1 MQKAKYFLSGIL
13 CTLMLLALTEPA
25 LGALVGKTIQVYTGV
40 NVYVDD
46 VKIEPQ
52 DEHGNPVEV
61 FSYNGTTYL
70 PVRALSKAFG
80 KPIQWEGKT
89 LSVYVGKHSSDKPAV
104 WLENLDYFDS
114 DGYKHLEKTK
124 REMKDN
130 LGNTYEHSLYS
141 YNDSYTVY
149 KLNGQYSAISGI
161 FFKTYNYRSDDRTA
175 SLKIYSQEY
184 FETFWKRNYSDQ
196 SWLPLNKGS
205 SFTAKRGITT
215 ALTEMGYEETLLVDG
230 KTIKSTLWFYGE
242 LDPCNLGNNTH

>member
-124 REMKDN
+124 REMKDK
-130 LGNTYEHSLYS
+130 LSVCVS
-141 YNDSYTVY
+141 DTVAV
-149 KLNGQYSAISGI
+149 LVQLIH
-161 FFKTYNYRSDDRTA
+161 
-175 SLKIYSQEY
+175 
-184 FETFWKRNYSDQ
+184 
-196 SWLPLNKGS
+196 P
-205 SFTAKRGITT
+205 
-215 ALTEMGYEETLLVDG
+215 ALL
-230 KTIKSTLWFYGE
+230 
-242 LDPCNLGNNTH
+242 

>member
-1 MQKAKYFLSGIL
+1 MKRMQKAKYFLSGIL

-25 LGALVGKTIQVYTGV
+25 LGALVGKAIQVYTGV

-175 SLKIYSQEY
+175 SLKIYGDNELL
-184 FETFWKRNYSDQ
+184 YSASVTAGVDPVEFYVDLTGVLELKICCDG
-196 SWLPLNKGS
+196 SWESYGDSK
-205 SFTAKRGITT
+205 AGI
-215 ALTEMGYEETLLVDG
+215 GNCG
-230 KTIKSTLWFYGE
+230 LWA
-242 LDPCNLGNNTH
+242 

>member
-1 MQKAKYFLSGIL
+1 MKRMQKMKYFLSGIL
-13 CTLMLLALTEPA
+13 CTLMLLVLTEPA

-114 DGYKHLEKTK
+114 SDYPLETK
-124 REMKDN
+124 KDMKDN
-130 LGNTYEHSLYS
+130 LGNTYEHALRCHAATEQ
-141 YNDSYTVY
+141 YTVY
-149 KLNGQYSAISGI
+149 KLNGQYSAISGT
-161 FFKTYNYRSDDRTA
+161 FFKTYETRSLEISSTMKIYGDGELLYSA
-175 SLKIYSQEY
+175 SVTSGIDPIEFYVDLTGVLELKIYCNNFYTYGRYE
-184 FETFWKRNYSDQ
+184 NC
-196 SWLPLNKGS
+196 
-205 SFTAKRGITT
+205 AGI
-215 ALTEMGYEETLLVDG
+215 GDCG
-230 KTIKSTLWFYGE
+230 LWA
-242 LDPCNLGNNTH
+242 

>member
-1 MQKAKYFLSGIL
+1 MKRMQKAKYFLSGIL

-25 LGALVGKTIQVYTGV
+25 LGALVGKAIQVYTGV

-80 KPIQWEGKT
+80 KPIQWDGKT

-114 DGYKHLEKTK
+114 DGHTLKASKDT
-124 REMKDN
+124 KDN
-130 LGNTYEHSLYS
+130 LGRVYEHALRPTCRSS
-141 YNDSYTVY
+141 TTY
-149 KLNGQYSAISGI
+149 KLNGQYSAISG
-161 FFKTYNYRSDDRTA
+161 TYFQEYSKRDKKDEGTMKIYGDGELLYTA
-175 SLKIYSQEY
+175 TVSGGIDPIDFRVDLTGVLELKIVFS
-184 FETFWKRNYSDQ
+184 
-196 SWLPLNKGS
+196 
-205 SFTAKRGITT
+205 
-215 ALTEMGYEETLLVDG
+215 
-230 KTIKSTLWFYGE
+230 
-242 LDPCNLGNNTH
+242 NNTYYTDVYVALGSCGLWA

>member
-1 MQKAKYFLSGIL
+1 MKRMQKAKYFLSGIL

-80 KPIQWEGKT
+80 KPIQWDGKT

-114 DGYKHLEKTK
+114 SDEALKAEKD
-124 REMKDN
+124 MKDN
-130 LGNTYEHSLYS
+130 LGNTYEHAFKCKTADDKYS
-141 YNDSYTVY
+141 VY
-149 KLNGQYSAISGI
+149 KLNGQYSAISGVL
-161 FFKTYNYRSDDRTA
+161 FKTYESRSIGMV
-175 SLKIYSQEY
+175 SGLKIYG
-184 FETFWKRNYSDQ
+184 D
-196 SWLPLNKGS
+196 
-205 SFTAKRGITT
+205 
-215 ALTEMGYEETLLVDG
+215 
-230 KTIKSTLWFYGE
+230 GE
-242 LDPCNLGNNTH
+242 LLYSASVTSGEDPVEFYVDLTGVLELKICCNDFYHWGGGGYQAGIGNCGLWA

>member
-1 MQKAKYFLSGIL
+1 MKRMQKAKYFLSGIL

-175 SLKIYSQEY
+175 SLKIYGDNELL
-184 FETFWKRNYSDQ
+184 YSA
-196 SWLPLNKGS
+196 SV
-205 SFTAKRGITT
+205 TAGVDPVEWSHFCSVMRAHEN
-215 ALTEMGYEETLLVDG
+215 ALLRLF
-230 KTIKSTLWFYGE
+230 ST
-242 LDPCNLGNNTH
+242 